1 VGKTTGQG
9 SQVSNDL
16 EFSAYFRIPLAKR
29 AASSYHT
36 TNRQPSSSSSPMN
49 EDKKMKVA
57 PRAKLRRKRL
67 SEELTA
73 QLRKHI
79 IDKGLKPGDPLL
91 TEQEMMQQFGVSR
104 SVVREA
110 TKALD
115 FLGIISAVPSRG
127 MVLDDFDF
135 NCVSEYFGF
144 HFALS
149 DYPKSHLLKA
159 RLVVETGSLYYVM
172 EEMRKKPE
180 LYSALK
186 KLAEEGPVTNDSS
199 REDWIEHDIAF
210 HRALVGASGIAPLAS
225 FCDLLQAFFHKFR
238 GRLQGLPGGKPTHIE
253 IVECL
258 RAGKLDK
265 AIDLLRGHVRH
276 YAEDDDESP

>member
-1 VGKTTGQG
+1 
-9 SQVSNDL
+9 
-16 EFSAYFRIPLAKR
+16 
-29 AASSYHT
+29 
-36 TNRQPSSSSSPMN
+36 
-49 EDKKMKVA
+49 MKGA
-57 PRAKLRRKRL
+57 PQAKLRRKRL

-73 QLRKHI
+73 LLRNHI

-91 TEQEMMQQFGVSR
+91 TEQEMMEQFGVSR

-127 MVLDDFDF
+127 MVLEDF
-135 NCVSEYFGF
+135 NFKSVSEYFGF

-159 RLVVETGSLYYVM
+159 RVVVETGSLFYVM
-172 EEMRKKPE
+172 EEMKKNPDVYASLRE
-180 LYSALK
+180 
-186 KLAEEGPVTNDSS
+186 LAEQGPDTNDSS
-199 REDWIEHDIAF
+199 NEDWIAYDIAF
-210 HRALVGASGIAPLAS
+210 HRALVDASGIAPLAS

-238 GRLQGLPGGKPTHIE
+238 SILQGLPGGKAAHIE

-276 YAEDDDESP
+276 YQEDDDEDR